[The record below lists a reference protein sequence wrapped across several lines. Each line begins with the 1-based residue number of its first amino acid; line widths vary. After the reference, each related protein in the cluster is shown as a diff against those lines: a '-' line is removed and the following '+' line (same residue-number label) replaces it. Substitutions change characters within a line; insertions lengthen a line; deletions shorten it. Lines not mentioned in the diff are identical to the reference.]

1 MKIAK
6 LAISLLVV
14 SNLVANDSYIIE
26 ADGEFGKELKS
37 LVEKHAKDNNISV
50 KIYEKSN
57 SSDDDE
63 SGRFLNIGIDKNANY
78 NGTKGKELYE
88 KNCKSC
94 HGENGTKK
102 AMGISQRLSDMSG
115 DDIADSM
122 AGYRGDV
129 QFGGRLKYLM
139 APIATRMSL
148 KDLGH
153 IIAYLKGDNAFVIDD
168 DESNEIRT
176 TPTKQGSYLE

>member
-14 SNLVANDSYIIE
+14 SNLVANDSYVIE

-37 LVEKHAKDNNISV
+37 LVEKHAKDNNLSV

-57 SSDDDE
+57 SQDDK

-78 NGTKGKELYE
+78 SSTKGKELYE

-94 HGENGTKK
+94 HGENGAKR
-102 AMGISQRLSDMSG
+102 AMGVSQRLSDMSG
-115 DDIADSM
+115 DDIANSM

-129 QFGGRLKYLM
+129 QFGGRLKYIM

-148 KDLGH
+148 RDLGH
-153 IIAYLKGDNAFVIDD
+153 IIVYLKGENAFARDD
-168 DESNEIRT
+168 DKGNEIRT
-176 TPTKQGSYLE
+176 K